1 MMKPL
6 ILSPPRTRSTILY
19 ETMAPYVAKN
29 SSLLPSVGHSE
40 PFLHLAQNKIIDGY
54 ATEIH
59 PILTKKC
66 IEYKYV
72 FPRVFEDNK
81 DSVLKKLDLFRSAK
95 KEGREYFFKATLN
108 VAVVM
113 SEFLEVFED
122 RDLYLTLRKKPEDI
136 FVSTAYAMAIKI
148 FHARESNLN
157 TYKSYTKSKMKISQS
172 VLELID
178 WMVEM
183 VSVFYD
189 LPNRIKN
196 ISVIYY
202 NEMNCD
208 QEINNKIS
216 KIFNTDKWIDT
227 KPSNLP
233 IKIDNDYKSIIE
245 NYDELMSSIEVSMKK
260 HFRK

>member
-1 MMKPL
+1 
-6 ILSPPRTRSTILY
+6 
-19 ETMAPYVAKN
+19 
-29 SSLLPSVGHSE
+29 
-40 PFLHLAQNKIIDGY
+40 
-54 ATEIH
+54 
-59 PILTKKC
+59 
-66 IEYKYV
+66 
-72 FPRVFEDNK
+72 
-81 DSVLKKLDLFRSAK
+81 
-95 KEGREYFFKATLN
+95 
-108 VAVVM
+108 
-113 SEFLEVFED
+113 
-122 RDLYLTLRKKPEDI
+122 
-136 FVSTAYAMAIKI
+136 
-148 FHARESNLN
+148 
-157 TYKSYTKSKMKISQS
+157 MKISQS